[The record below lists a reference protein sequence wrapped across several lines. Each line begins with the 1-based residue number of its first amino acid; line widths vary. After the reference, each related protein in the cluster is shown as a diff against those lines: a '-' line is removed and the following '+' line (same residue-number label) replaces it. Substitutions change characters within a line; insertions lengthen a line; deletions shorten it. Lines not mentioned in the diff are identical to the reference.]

1 MPTLSILVLCW
12 NQERHLEQCIAALA
26 AQTSRDFEVVF
37 LDNASS
43 DSSFETVRRLF
54 REHNIDARLL
64 RNERP
69 KGISRNC
76 NRLVA
81 ESSGELVVPLA
92 ADDWLAPGYVEAMF
106 KAAAAHP
113 DAGWFYPNGWFY
125 WDEEDRLEEVDS
137 SGFATTDLS
146 AALLRGEIP
155 LMFVGCCYRRSAI
168 EGVGGWDENQLIEDR
183 DMFLRLSLRFPVR
196 FVDERLAFYRRS
208 KSAVSADPE
217 FMIRGWER
225 FYPKHRALLG
235 RTYKAQ
241 LAEMYRRYAAVAVDQ
256 DRLGLAAR
264 LLAKSIA
271 QRPYGIPLGRTILHF
286 LRRAATLR
294 RI

>member
-1 MPTLSILVLCW
+1 MPDLSILVLCW
-12 NQERHLEQCIAALA
+12 NQERYLEQCVASLA
-26 AQTSRDFEVVF
+26 AQTSRDFEVLF
-37 LDNASS
+37 LDNAST
-43 DSSFETVRRLF
+43 DSSFETASRLF
-54 REHNIDARLL
+54 DARGMDARLL
-64 RNERP
+64 RNEQP
-69 KGISRNC
+69 EGISRNF

-81 ESSGELVVPLA
+81 ESTGKLVAPLA
-92 ADDWLAPGYVEAMF
+92 ADDWLAPRYVEAMIE
-106 KAAAAHP
+106 AASTHP

-137 SGFATTDLS
+137 SGFATGGLS

-155 LMFVGCCYRRSAI
+155 LMFVGCCYRRSAV
-168 EGVGGWDENQLIEDR
+168 EAVGGWDETQLIEDR
-183 DMFLRLSLRFPVR
+183 DMFLRLSLQDPVH
-196 FVDERLAFYRRS
+196 FVDERLTYYRRS
-208 KSAVSADPE
+208 KSAASADPE
-217 FMIRGWER
+217 FMVRGWER
-225 FYPKHRALLG
+225 FYPKHRAQLG

-241 LAEMYRRYAAVAVDQ
+241 LGEMYRRHAAVAVDQ

-286 LRRAATLR
+286 LRRAVTLR